1 MMRILSPRSWLRTYL
16 FEKLLDLL
24 LQSGQIGLDDL
35 PDAIVIYVVV
45 TVDENVSE
53 SDNPT
58 EFRYLFSC
66 VWIDLADATKRLA
79 DYFKLTLNCP
89 FSSSFCVNDSRV

>member
-1 MMRILSPRSWLRTYL
+1 MAPDLSLREAFGL
-16 FEKLLDLL
+16 ALAV
-24 LQSGQIGLDDL
+24 GQIGLDDL

-58 EFRYLFSC
+58 EFRVSVQLC
-66 VWIDLADATKRLA
+66 LDRP
-79 DYFKLTLNCP
+79 C
-89 FSSSFCVNDSRV
+89 